1 MIVAKSLCV
10 WKRGTPSVLLVPMA
24 DNNERLK
31 TFACEEILKELKVPF
46 ILDVLTAVAVPSTR
60 TIDGKEVPPICTA
73 YSILINQRWN
83 ELSLLQLG
91 SQLRRLIHSMLQ
103 WIILYSK

>member
-1 MIVAKSLCV
+1 
-10 WKRGTPSVLLVPMA
+10 MA

-91 SQLRRLIHSMLQ
+91 TQLRRLIHSMLQ
-103 WIILYSK
+103 